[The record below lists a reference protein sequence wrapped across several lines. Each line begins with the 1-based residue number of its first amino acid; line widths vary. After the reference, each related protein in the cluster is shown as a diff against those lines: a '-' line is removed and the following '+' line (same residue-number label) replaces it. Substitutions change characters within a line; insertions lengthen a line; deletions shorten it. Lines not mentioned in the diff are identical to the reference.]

1 MAGHGEQLIDV
12 GRGVTLCCERFGDP
26 SHPPLL
32 LVAGLGQQ
40 LLSWPED
47 FCEAL
52 TERGFQVIRFD
63 NRDAGRSWH
72 ADVRPP
78 GLRQLATRR
87 FAPGQYELA
96 DMAQDTANLIEA
108 LELGP
113 VHVVGVSMGGM
124 IGQTLAARHAQLVR
138 SLVSIMSST
147 GGRRVGWTA
156 PSTLRLLFRAPARDR
171 DQAAD
176 RADTMWRHI
185 GSHGFPY
192 DEAMVR
198 DLAARSFDRDS
209 RGAPGA
215 GRQIGA
221 ITKSGDRRAELRQI
235 SAPTLVV
242 HGDQDRMVH
251 PSGGRSTAAAIPG
264 ARLETIAGMGHDLPV
279 GARAR
284 LVDLIADHAT
294 RADGADAATGATAA
308 PGSAPGSAPGAAPG
322 AAATR

>member
-1 MAGHGEQLIDV
+1 MASHGEQLIDV
-12 GRGVTLCCERFGDP
+12 GRGVTLCCERFGDRT
-26 SHPPLL
+26 HPPLL
-32 LVAGLGQQ
+32 LIAGLGQP

-52 TERGFQVIRFD
+52 TERRFQVVRFD

-72 ADVRPP
+72 AATRPP
-78 GLRQLATRR
+78 GLKQLVTRR
-87 FAPGQYELA
+87 FAPEQYELA

-124 IGQTLAARHAQLVR
+124 IGQTLAARHPKLVR

-156 PSTLRLLFRAPARDR
+156 PSTLRRLFRAPAQDR

-209 RGAPGA
+209 RGAAGA

-221 ITKSGDRRAELRQI
+221 ITKSGDRRTELRQI
-235 SAPTLVV
+235 SAPTLVI
-242 HGDQDRMVH
+242 HGDRDRMVH

-264 ARLETIAGMGHDLPV
+264 ARLETIEGMGHDLPQ

-284 LVDLIADHAT
+284 LVELIAAHA
-294 RADGADAATGATAA
+294 RDADGAAAPTAA
-308 PGSAPGSAPGAAPG
+308 AAAPG
-322 AAATR
+322 ALPTSR

>member
-1 MAGHGEQLIDV
+1 MDSHGEQLIDV

-26 SHPPLL
+26 AHPPLL
-32 LVAGLGQQ
+32 LIAGLGQQ

-52 TERGFQVIRFD
+52 TERGFHVVRFD

-72 ADVRPP
+72 APARPP
-78 GLRQLATRR
+78 GLMQLVTRR
-87 FAPGQYELA
+87 FAPGQYDLA

-108 LELGP
+108 LGLEP
-113 VHVVGVSMGGM
+113 VHAVGVSMGGM
-124 IGQTLAARHAQLVR
+124 IGQTLAARHPGRVR
-138 SLVSIMSST
+138 RLVSIMSST
-147 GGRRVGWTA
+147 GGLRVGRAA
-156 PSTLRLLFRAPARDR
+156 PSTLPLMFKPPARDR

-198 DLAARSFDRDS
+198 DLASRSFDRDS
-209 RGAPGA
+209 RSAAGA

-235 SAPTLVV
+235 SVPTLVV
-242 HGDQDRMVH
+242 HGDRDRMVH
-251 PSGGRSTAAAIPG
+251 PSGGRSTAETIPG
-264 ARLETIAGMGHDLPV
+264 ARLETIQGMGHDLPL

-284 LVDLIADHAT
+284 LIELIADHAT
-294 RADGADAATGATAA
+294 GADGARAAHGAAGGAAGAATAA
-308 PGSAPGSAPGAAPG
+308 SP
-322 AAATR
+322 R